1 MADEIIPD
9 DSDETTDTQ
18 FIRTTD
24 AARGD
29 PPGTTGTLTGPINVA
44 LQKVMNTLLYLK
56 NRLDNLNLTVNN
68 ASSTQRGIVEL
79 ATPDEVE
86 TGTDTQRATTPEG
99 VAQAIAAGTSAAPNA
114 STTVRG
120 IAELAT
126 LAESRT
132 GTDTVRTVTPAGAR
146 AAIDNRV
153 PTASESTEGKVEL
166 ASNAEAGNNANN
178 SRVMTPQRT
187 HQQIDAKIVQ
197 RTQAQYDAIT
207 NPDSN
212 KTLCDRRLNYVYPY
226 CGWS

>member
-1 MADEIIPD
+1 MADEITPV

-24 AARGD
+24 AVQGD
-29 PPGTTGTLTGPINVA
+29 PPGTTGVLTGPVNVA

-86 TGTDTQRATTPEG
+86 TGTDDQRATTPEG

-132 GTDTVRTVTPAGAR
+132 GTDSVRTVTPAGTR
-146 AAIDNRV
+146 AAIDNRC
-153 PTASESTEGKVEL
+153 TDCERKHRGQGRACEQRRGGEL
-166 ASNAEAGNNANN
+166 
-178 SRVMTPQRT
+178 
-187 HQQIDAKIVQ
+187 
-197 RTQAQYDAIT
+197 
-207 NPDSN
+207 
-212 KTLCDRRLNYVYPY
+212 
-226 CGWS
+226 